1 VNPVRRGRPG
11 PTPRLTLRELESRD
25 APFICELLTDP
36 GFLRYI
42 GDRGVRDL
50 DSARRYIEQGPRAS
64 YAANGFGLWAVE
76 RRDTGAPIGIC
87 GLLKRDT
94 LDDVDIGYAML
105 AAQGGAGFALEA
117 AEATL
122 AWARDALGLRRVVAI
137 VMPDNA
143 RSIRLLERLGMRFES
158 HLPPDAAGAALSLY
172 AWSV

>member
-1 VNPVRRGRPG
+1 MNAVRRGAPG
-11 PTPRLTLRELESRD
+11 ATARLTLRELESQD
-25 APFICELLTDP
+25 AAFIQQLLTEPD
-36 GFLRYI
+36 FLRYI

-50 DSARRYIEQGPRAS
+50 DSARRYIEHGPRTS

-94 LDDVDIGYAML
+94 LDDVDIGYAL
-105 AAQGGAGFALEA
+105 LGAHGGAGFALEA

-122 AWARDALGLRRVVAI
+122 AWAREVLGVHRVVAI

-143 RSIRLLERLGMRFES
+143 RSIRLLERLGMRFERG
-158 HLPPDAAGAALSLY
+158 LPPDAAGVVLSLY
-172 AWSV
+172 AWSG